1 MTSQNVEVLSQHVL
15 VDLYDCDVE
24 LIDDLEYVKKTLI
37 ETAERMNCTLLKDT
51 FHRFSPQGV
60 SGVLV
65 IAESH
70 LSIHTWPE
78 QRFAAL
84 DLFTCGD
91 TSQLESM
98 PTILEKAFKAARVDY
113 KIYPRGMIPVR
124 STSTAS

>member
-15 VDLYDCDVE
+15 LDLYECDVE

-37 ETAERMNCTLLKDT
+37 DTAKRMNCTLLKDT

-91 TSQLESM
+91 TSQLEEM
-98 PTILEKAFKAARVDY
+98 PGILEKAFKASRVDY

-124 STSTAS
+124 SS

>member
-15 VDLYDCDVE
+15 VDLYECDVE
-24 LIDDLEYVKKTLI
+24 LLDDLEYVRQTLVDS
-37 ETAERMNCTLLKDT
+37 AEKMNCTVLKEA

-78 QRFAAL
+78 KRFCAL

-91 TSQLESM
+91 TSQLGMM
-98 PTILEKAFKAARVDY
+98 PEILQKAFRANRADF
-113 KIYPRGMIPVR
+113 KIYPRGLVPMR
-124 STSTAS
+124 SPAS

>member
-1 MTSQNVEVLSQHVL
+1 MTSQSIEVLSQHVL
-15 VDLYDCDVE
+15 LDLYECDVE
-24 LIDDLEYVKKTLI
+24 LIDDLDYVRKTLV
-37 ETAERMNCTLLKDT
+37 ETAAKMKCTLLKDS

-78 QRFAAL
+78 QEFAAV

-91 TSQLESM
+91 TSQLEAM
-98 PTILEKAFKAARVDY
+98 PEILRKAFKSARIDF
-113 KIYPRGMIPVR
+113 KIYPRGLIPVR
-124 STSTAS
+124 MKK

>member
-1 MTSQNVEVLSQHVL
+1 MTSQRVEVLSQHVL
-15 VDLYDCDVE
+15 LDLYGCDVD
-24 LIDDLEYVKKTLI
+24 LIDDTEYVRKTLV
-37 ETAERMNCTLLKDT
+37 ETAQKLNCTILKDT

-78 QRFAAL
+78 QEFAAM

-91 TSQLESM
+91 TSQLEAM
-98 PTILEKAFKAARVDY
+98 PRILEKAFKAQRVDF
-113 KIYPRGMIPVR
+113 KIYPRGLIPAR
-124 STSTAS
+124 AATK